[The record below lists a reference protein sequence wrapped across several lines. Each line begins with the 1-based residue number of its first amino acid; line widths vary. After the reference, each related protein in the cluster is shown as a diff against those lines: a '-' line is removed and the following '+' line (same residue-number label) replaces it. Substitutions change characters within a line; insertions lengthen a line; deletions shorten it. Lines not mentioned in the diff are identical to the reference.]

1 MDVQGNDRETVLTNL
16 DPDTT
21 YVVAVLGVI
30 RQQTA
35 TYESPSG
42 ETSGTTSKAI
52 KYILEYKCL

>member
-52 KYILEYKCL
+52 KYILE